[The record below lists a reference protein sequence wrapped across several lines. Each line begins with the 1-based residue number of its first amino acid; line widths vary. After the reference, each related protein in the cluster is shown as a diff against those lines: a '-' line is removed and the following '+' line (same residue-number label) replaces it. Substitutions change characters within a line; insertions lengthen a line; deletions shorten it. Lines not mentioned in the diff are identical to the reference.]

1 MSCYC
6 CYSNILGICWYSLAS
21 VSDNQYSFEK
31 NALSK
36 FTTTS
41 LRYLGHFGTPYYM
54 ALSCNTLYVKL
65 FIQTRLIRWVM
76 WKRVHASLTGISA
89 FIRAIKLKF
98 VSVIALNSR
107 QKRSCHHFGR
117 VFNNRTSF
125 NFISCEEVQKFKTA
139 DIFHVRLDK
148 KIVNSNDK

>member
-1 MSCYC
+1 M
-6 CYSNILGICWYSLAS
+6 
-21 VSDNQYSFEK
+21 
-31 NALSK
+31 
-36 FTTTS
+36 
-41 LRYLGHFGTPYYM
+41 
-54 ALSCNTLYVKL
+54 
-65 FIQTRLIRWVM
+65 RWVM

-89 FIRAIKLKF
+89 FICAIKFKF

-148 KIVNSNDK
+148 KIVNSNDKLQFVHDTAILDFKDEVPKMFPRRFRHHC